1 MRLGHTRFLLGV
13 MEKPLSHTEI
23 GGGRRGSLD
32 AYVKVNKTRRL
43 LVSVTQALDVYKK
56 KAIFEA

>member
-1 MRLGHTRFLLGV
+1 